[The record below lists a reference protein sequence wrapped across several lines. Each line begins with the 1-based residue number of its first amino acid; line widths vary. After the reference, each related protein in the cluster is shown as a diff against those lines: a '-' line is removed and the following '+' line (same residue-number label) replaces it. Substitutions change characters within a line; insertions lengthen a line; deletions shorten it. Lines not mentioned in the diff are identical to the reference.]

1 MLPRTADKVTE
12 FLSVANTLAKTCPR
26 LNMVTSM
33 SSETL
38 PYLTAKLERNPKGD
52 VEAVRRVAGVGLR
65 IPEEEH
71 DPFPFDSI

>member
-1 MLPRTADKVTE
+1 MLARTADKVTE

-33 SSETL
+33 SSEML
-38 PYLTAKLERNPKGD
+38 PYLAAKIERNAEGD

-65 IPEEEH
+65 IPEDEH
-71 DPFPFDSI
+71 DPFPFNPI